1 MSVPSAPLWVL
12 QPSTVESLAVV
23 LEQER
28 LLPSDCGQLR
38 DWRGVAELSGLAA
51 DRILYQR
58 ISNCKDGHFN
68 EIFRAWKLRQ
78 GANVSDL
85 WGILADI
92 DRFDVQ
98 DDMEEKVLEDI
109 RVATKAAAAKGLQL
123 EELKFTELALN
134 RIKNEEDALT
144 MEDLDCLNRGAPLP
158 VYDAFILYGEDDA
171 EVVRE
176 IVENLEA
183 QGLKIIIKDRDLLG
197 GTFEHAAVMKLIG
210 SRCSKLIPFFT
221 PTFFDSVYNKFLV
234 DFAQFYNLETN
245 KKIGGKIIPLVTDKQ
260 CNIPP
265 NLSIYSKMKFAP
277 NNKLFNFWERL
288 VKTINPGIKY
298 DETKLINKPEASGS
312 GSGSGSASAT
322 TSAVSA
328 VKKPEEKKDQ
338 TSKTSFPIGKK
349 TVDVPPKKKTGKKG
363 KDESKSSE
371 FTNVIFEREESVT
384 ESEYGDSGTLLLPD
398 VPDHEPGSIKGFFN
412 GIKSKIK
419 KGSKSK
425 HKVGDPSTSS
435 C

>member
-1 MSVPSAPLWVL
+1 MTVPSAPLWVL

-23 LEQER
+23 LQQER
-28 LLPSDCGQLR
+28 LIPSDSGLLR

-51 DRILYQR
+51 DNILYQK
-58 ISNCKDGHFN
+58 ISNCKEGHFH
-68 EIFRAWKLRQ
+68 EIFRSWKLRQ
-78 GANVSDL
+78 GANVRDL
-85 WGILADI
+85 WAILADI

-98 DDMEEKVLEDI
+98 DDMEGKVLEDI
-109 RVATKAAAAKGLQL
+109 KLATKAAAAKGLQL
-123 EELKFTELALN
+123 DDLKFTEQALN

-158 VYDAFILYGEDDA
+158 VYDAFILYGEDDT

-288 VKTINPGIKY
+288 VKTINPAIKY
-298 DETKLINKPEASGS
+298 DETKLINKPEARDSS
-312 GSGSGSASAT
+312 ST
-322 TSAVSA
+322 TSPVSS
-328 VKKPEEKKDQ
+328 VKPPEQKKDQ
-338 TSKTSFPIGKK
+338 SSKTSTSVSKK
-349 TVDVPPKKKTGKKG
+349 PVEAPSKKKTGRKV
-363 KDESKSSE
+363 KDESKPSD
-371 FTNVIFEREESVT
+371 FTNVIFEREESIT
-384 ESEYGDSGTLLLPD
+384 ESEYGDSGSLLLPD
-398 VPDHEPGSIKGFFN
+398 VPNHEPGSLKGFFN

-419 KGSKSK
+419 KGNKSK
-425 HKVGDPSTSS
+425 HKVADPSTSS